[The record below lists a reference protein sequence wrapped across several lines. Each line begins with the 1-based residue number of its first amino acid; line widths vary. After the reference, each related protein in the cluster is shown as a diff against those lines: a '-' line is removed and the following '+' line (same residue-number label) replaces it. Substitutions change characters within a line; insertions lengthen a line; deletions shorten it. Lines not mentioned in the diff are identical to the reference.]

1 MYPDPTTL
9 VQTRMSD
16 LRREADRERRVQRIK
31 APKPEAGR
39 LVRRP
44 LLPAFLTFTR
54 VRHA

>member
-31 APKPEAGR
+31 APKPAAGR
-39 LVRRP
+39 PVRRP